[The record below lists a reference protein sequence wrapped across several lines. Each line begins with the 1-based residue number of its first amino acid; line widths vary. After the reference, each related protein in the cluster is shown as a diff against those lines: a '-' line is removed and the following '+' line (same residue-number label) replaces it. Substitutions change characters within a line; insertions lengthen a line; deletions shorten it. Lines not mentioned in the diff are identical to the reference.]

1 MQSTVSNVGQWGKD
15 REGRADTVA
24 YLEAEPDIFIFL
36 AWSCVLDTTTS
47 YPDGTRLYAVNFIR
61 SILAVRQQR
70 VSRLKDQT
78 IHSTAQDVRLS
89 SSLKSSDSQDF
100 DMFDDFDYEAIDMQI
115 EKVYFDDADCSL
127 AQVRSR
133 IPMILFEKVF
143 SMRCLLTNPNP
154 PSWIALIPFST
165 DRPSSHG

>member
-1 MQSTVSNVGQWGKD
+1 MLGSG
-15 REGRADTVA
+15 GRIERGARTL
-24 YLEAEPDIFIFL
+24 LEAKPDIFIFL
-36 AWSCVLDTTTS
+36 AWSCILDITTS

-70 VSRLKDQT
+70 VARLKDQT
-78 IHSTAQDVRLS
+78 IHSTAQEVRLS

-133 IPMILFEKVF
+133 IPMILF
-143 SMRCLLTNPNP
+143 
-154 PSWIALIPFST
+154 
-165 DRPSSHG
+165 

>member
-1 MQSTVSNVGQWGKD
+1 
-15 REGRADTVA
+15 
-24 YLEAEPDIFIFL
+24 LDI
-36 AWSCVLDTTTS
+36 TTS

-70 VSRLKDQT
+70 VARLKDQT
-78 IHSTAQDVRLS
+78 MNSTAQEVRLS

-133 IPMILFEKVF
+133 IPMMLFEKSVF
-143 SMRCLLTNPNP
+143 YATCIDKPTPLPGF
-154 PSWIALIPFST
+154 ALVSFST
-165 DRPSSHG
+165 DRP